1 MLLNYESV
9 RDQIPTI
16 REVMGNDLKKFDVLM
31 GDGTIDVPA
40 FAFYI
45 FDRVK
50 DPYKQLLVDCLNKT
64 TRMCGLIR
72 RFHKVTDHRRALP
85 SVVRAALKKPKKVE
99 DGPALEEELSL
110 FNVFLAS
117 KMKENPEWRLTKE
130 DFDELGED
138 FLQLNAMARIQD
150 EALDRLVRHSDLFM
164 SPKDLAF
171 FEKYTYEDT
180 EDPKI
185 RKRCDEILDRAYER
199 IEPLWSFSLTLCREL
214 TKGEHPISPV
224 DAWWFGLIDEVLGSP
239 SLTRRTIRETVK
251 GRLVQNISVSDF
263 DRFVDYEKIFGK
275 GRPIDKRPR
284 L

>member
-1 MLLNYESV
+1 MSSENL
-9 RDQIPTI
+9 RQ
-16 REVMGNDLKKFDVLM
+16 
-31 GDGTIDVPA
+31 
-40 FAFYI
+40 
-45 FDRVK
+45 
-50 DPYKQLLVDCLNKT
+50 Q
-64 TRMCGLIR
+64 
-72 RFHKVTDHRRALP
+72 RALP
-85 SVVRAALKKPKKVE
+85 SVVRAALEKIRMVE

-110 FNVFLAS
+110 FNVFLAG

-150 EALDRLVRHSDLFM
+150 DAVDRLIRHSDLFM

-171 FEKYTYEDT
+171 FGKYTYEDT
-180 EDPKI
+180 IDAKI
-185 RKRCDEILDRAYER
+185 KKKCDEFLDRAYEK

-251 GRLVQNISVSDF
+251 GRLVQNISVSDC

-275 GRPIDKRPR
+275 GRPIEKRSR